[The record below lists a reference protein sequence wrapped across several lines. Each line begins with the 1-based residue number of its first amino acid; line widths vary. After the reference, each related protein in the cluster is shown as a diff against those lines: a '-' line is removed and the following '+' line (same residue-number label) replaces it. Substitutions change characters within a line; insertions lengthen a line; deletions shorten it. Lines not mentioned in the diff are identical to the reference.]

1 MLLIMDIPPEKKP
14 MFYLVSIPVFI
25 AGLVLGTL
33 IISYVFFK
41 TKDRICLLNQP
52 AEVNTELTA
61 NQIQR
66 AASLEQNR
74 TIFGKVLAT
83 DAGSF
88 TLQFFV
94 ANPLDTK
101 NSTTTSVKVSFD
113 QNKDEV
119 IKLSSVTATPAASSV
134 KEAKGSFGDIKVGDL
149 VLLKILDGKKWV
161 YLTPSS

>member
-1 MLLIMDIPPEKKP
+1 MDIPPEKKP
-14 MFYLVSIPVFI
+14 LFYLVSVPVFLV
-25 AGLVLGTL
+25 GLVLGSL
-33 IISYVFFK
+33 LVIYVFFK
-41 TKDRICLLNQP
+41 TKDRICLLSQP
-52 AEVNTELTA
+52 PKINTELTSA
-61 NQIQR
+61 QVQG
-66 AASLEQNR
+66 ATSLEQNR
-74 TIFGKVLAT
+74 PIFGKDLAT

-113 QNKDEV
+113 QKKDEV
-119 IKLSSVTATPAASSV
+119 IKLKQVPATSGVSSV
-134 KEAKGSFGDIKVGDL
+134 KETKAAFGDIKVGEQ